1 MRFAAGLLCFAAVLA
16 AQPSTVIKTETREVL
31 VDAIVTGKNGAY
43 VSDLSAKDFHLSED
57 GKEQS
62 IKGFAVESTA
72 AVAQPRSLVLFFDET
87 SMEARDEIAVRQAAA
102 SFIDAEAGPNHR
114 IAIVTFNG
122 SVRIVQSFSDNA
134 GRLKDALAQS
144 SFHGLPSAADSDRSH
159 DPSRAKEDRLSGS
172 PRASGNLA
180 ADTMAVRNMIRS
192 LGDLGKSLGVL
203 PGRKIVVLFTGILS
217 SSNDQKA
224 EVRDA
229 ADAANK
235 SGVAF
240 YAIDVRPVFAQTDP
254 GDAPT
259 PQSGPTYMTRG
270 GGPGGGLGGGPRG
283 DSDDLSSPIPDSGA
297 SSQQILFGLANG
309 TGGFVVR
316 NTTDLLGG
324 LQNIAQEQEQYY
336 ALTYVA
342 PESKEDSCHTLRVKV
357 DRKGTKV
364 RSRTSYCTAKP
375 LDLLAGTTTGK
386 DLENRAAGTEAG
398 GIVAFM
404 SLPYFY
410 LSPNVARVNLA
421 IEIAADALKFQNQ
434 KGRSHAEINLLGIA
448 STPDGNVA
456 ARFSDTAKFDFEN
469 QAEVDKL
476 KGKLLHYEKEF
487 KIAPGQYRFTLAF
500 SSGGQNFGK
509 LEAPLEVEPRKPGD
523 LALSGIVLSREAR
536 PAADLGLS
544 TGVSPLGDGTPLIA
558 QGMQVIPAGSH
569 QFLKAE
575 PAFFYFEVYDSN
587 PASVNAQVRILD
599 RAGASKWDSGLQKL
613 SVPQLGGNLPINTL
627 AAGAYQLEVTA
638 TGSSGTQVKRT
649 ADFEIQ

>member
-1 MRFAAGLLCFAAVLA
+1 MRFAAGLLCFSAVLA
-16 AQPSTVIKTETREVL
+16 AQSSTVIKTETREVL

-72 AVAQPRSLVLFFDET
+72 AATQPRSLVLFFDET

-102 SFIDAEAGPNHR
+102 SFIDAVAGPNHR
-114 IAIVTFNG
+114 IAIVTFTG
-122 SVRIVQSFSDNA
+122 SARIVQSFSDNA
-134 GRLKDALAQS
+134 GRLKDAMAQAN
-144 SFHGLPSAADSDRSH
+144 FHGLAPSAADSDRSH
-159 DPSRAKEDRLSGS
+159 DPSRAEEDRLSG
-172 PRASGNLA
+172 PARASGNLA
-180 ADTMAVRNMIRS
+180 ANTMAVRNMIRS

-203 PGRKIVVLFTGILS
+203 PGRKIVVLFTGTIS
-217 SSNDQKA
+217 SSNDQKS

-229 ADAANK
+229 TDAANK

-240 YAIDVRPVFAQTDP
+240 YAVDVRPVFAQADP

-259 PQSGPTYMTRG
+259 PQRVSLPRG
-270 GGPGGGLGGGPRG
+270 SGLGGGPRG

-375 LDLLAGTTTGK
+375 LDLLAGTTAGR
-386 DLENRAAGTEAG
+386 DLENRAAATEAG
-398 GIVAFM
+398 GIAAFM
-404 SLPYFY
+404 NLPYFY

-421 IEIAADALKFQNQ
+421 MEIAADALKFQNQ
-434 KGRSHAEINLLGIA
+434 KGQNQKALHAEINLLGIA

-469 QAEVDKL
+469 QAEVDKT

-523 LALSGIVLSREAR
+523 LALSAIVLSREAR

-544 TGVSPLGDGTPLIA
+544 TSVLPIGDGTPLIA

-569 QFLKAE
+569 RFLKAE
-575 PAFFYFEVYDSN
+575 PAFFYFEVYDAN
-587 PASVNAQVRILD
+587 PASASAQVRILD
-599 RAGASKWDSGLQKL
+599 RATGTSKWDSGLLKL
-613 SVPQLGGNLPINTL
+613 NVPQLGGNLPISTL

-638 TGSSGTQVKRT
+638 GGSSGTQVKRT

>member
-16 AQPSTVIKTETREVL
+16 AQSNTVIKTETREVL
-31 VDAIVTGKNGAY
+31 VDAIVTGKNGTY

-72 AVAQPRSLVLFFDET
+72 AATQPRSLVLFFDET

-102 SFIDAEAGPNHR
+102 SFVDAEAGQNHR
-114 IAIVTFNG
+114 IAIVTFSG
-122 SVRIVQSFSDNA
+122 SVRIVQSFSDNP
-134 GRLKDALAQS
+134 GRLKDALAQT
-144 SFHGLPSAADSDRSH
+144 SFHGLAPSAADSDRSH
-159 DPSRAKEDRLSGS
+159 DPSRAAEDRLSGS

-180 ADTMAVRNMIRS
+180 ANTMAVRSMIRS

-203 PGRKIVVLFTGILS
+203 PGRKIVVLFTGTLS
-217 SSNDQKA
+217 SSGDQKP
-224 EVRDA
+224 EVRA
-229 ADAANK
+229 ATDAANK

-240 YAIDVRPVFAQTDP
+240 YAVDVRPVFAQTDP

-259 PQSGPTYMTRG
+259 PQSVPAYMPRG
-270 GGPGGGLGGGPRG
+270 GGPGGGPRG
-283 DSDDLSSPIPDSGA
+283 DSDDLGSPIPDSGV

-324 LQNIAQEQEQYY
+324 LQTIAQEQEQYY

-342 PESKEDSCHTLRVKV
+342 PESKEDSCHALRVKV

-386 DLENRAAGTEAG
+386 DLETRAAATEAG
-398 GIVAFM
+398 GIAAFM
-404 SLPYFY
+404 NLPYFY

-421 IEIAADALKFQNQ
+421 TEIAADALTFQNQ
-434 KGRSHAEINLLGIA
+434 KGKMHAEINLLGIA

-523 LALSGIVLSREAR
+523 LAMSAIVLSREAR

-544 TGVSPLGDGTPLIA
+544 TGVSPIGDGTPLVA
-558 QGMQVIPAGSH
+558 HGMQVIPAGSH

-575 PAFFYFEVYDSN
+575 PAFFYFEVYDAN
-587 PASVNAQVRILD
+587 PASLTAQVRILD
-599 RAGASKWDSGLQKL
+599 RATGASKWDSGPLKL
-613 SVPQLGGNLPINTL
+613 NVPQQGGNLPINSL

-638 TGSSGTQVKRT
+638 AGSSGAPVKRT